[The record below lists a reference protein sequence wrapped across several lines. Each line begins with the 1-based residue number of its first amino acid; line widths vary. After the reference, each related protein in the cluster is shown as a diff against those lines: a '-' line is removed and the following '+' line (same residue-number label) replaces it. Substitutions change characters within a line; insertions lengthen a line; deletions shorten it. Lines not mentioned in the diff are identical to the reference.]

1 MIIPILNNF
10 RSCFIKK
17 REAEGYDIITRGNIS
32 HEDFM
37 RKLNRYTDIAQLLNI
52 CKCHDAPHENVTT
65 HDEHNEHLFPDFLEY
80 CYRGRCPDWR
90 RYSDDKAEPAI
101 LSLCLYSP
109 HGPHTPSYNKH
120 TLTRP
125 HAPRTYSPQV
135 RPSTPS
141 VWPCK
146 PYAPPCTDR
155 IRAPN
160 WVDPLWIKNVK
171 ISTHKT

>member
-10 RSCFIKK
+10 RTCFIKK

-65 HDEHNEHLFPDFLEY
+65 HDEHHEHLFPDFLEY

-125 HAPRTYSPQV
+125 HAPRRLLYSPQV
-135 RPSTPS
+135 RLLFGHASPMHPHARTA
-141 VWPCK
+141 
-146 PYAPPCTDR
+146 YAVDP
-155 IRAPN
+155 
-160 WVDPLWIKNVK
+160 VDPLWIKNVK
-171 ISTHKT
+171 ISIKKT

>member
-65 HDEHNEHLFPDFLEY
+65 HDEHHEHLFRDFLEY

-90 RYSDDKAEPAI
+90 RYSDNKAEPAI
-101 LSLCLYSP
+101 LSLCLYCP
-109 HGPHTPSYNKH
+109 TAPTPLHTTNTPSHVPTPHARIHHRYSQARLLFGH
-120 TLTRP
+120 ASPMHPHARTAYAPLTR
-125 HAPRTYSPQV
+125 SI
-135 RPSTPS
+135 
-141 VWPCK
+141 
-146 PYAPPCTDR
+146 DFG
-155 IRAPN
+155 
-160 WVDPLWIKNVK
+160 
-171 ISTHKT
+171 